1 MTDFATVSFIS
12 VENADGLVLF
22 RWQGYQPGAVID
34 GHEFYP
40 FNLGAIVDASNGGS
54 DSVQV
59 QLPMTLE
66 AYALLDIG
74 VTERLVVD
82 ISMYMFTPNTDGTM
96 PAAKTLVAGYHGEI
110 VGGNM
115 DTSSVVL
122 EIGSRLDA
130 VEAQVPTR
138 VFTTVLVGTPPKL

>member
-1 MTDFATVSFIS
+1 MTDFATASFVSIQTAS
-12 VENADGLVLF
+12 GTALH

-54 DSVQV
+54 DSVQM
-59 QLPMTLE
+59 QLPMTGE
-66 AYALLDIG
+66 AYALLTPG
-74 VTERLVVD
+74 VTARHVVD
-82 ISMYMFTPNTDGTM
+82 ISMFMFTPNADGTM